1 MYTGLLHTHNLL
13 RYAVVI
19 LLIIS
24 LIKSFAGWFGKKSF
38 GNADDKISL
47 FLLISSHLQLL
58 IGLGLYFMS
67 PIVEA
72 ALNDMA
78 TSMKE
83 PQLRFWAVE
92 HISAMIIGIAIITLG
107 RIMSKKAKTDTIR
120 FRRQAIYFLLAALLI
135 FSAIPWPWSEIARP
149 WF

>member
-13 RYAVVI
+13 RYVVVI

-24 LIKSFAGWFGKKSF
+24 IVKSFSAWFGKKSF
-38 GNADDKISL
+38 GKSDDKISL

-58 IGLGLYFMS
+58 IGLALYFMS

-72 ALNDMA
+72 ALSDMA
-78 TSMKE
+78 NSMKE

-107 RIMSKKAKTDTIR
+107 RIMGKKAKTDTIR
-120 FRRQAIYFLLAALLI
+120 HRRQAIYFLLAALLI
-135 FSAIPWPWSEIARP
+135 FSAIPWPWSAVARP

>member
-13 RYAVVI
+13 RYVVVI

-24 LIKSFAGWFGKKSF
+24 LVKSFSGWFGKKTFSKS
-38 GNADDKISL
+38 DDKISL
-47 FLLISSHLQLL
+47 FLLIGSHLQLL

-72 ALNDMA
+72 ALSDMA
-78 TSMKE
+78 NSMKE

-92 HISAMIIGIAIITLG
+92 HISAMIIGILIITLG

-135 FSAIPWPWSEIARP
+135 FSAIPWPWSEISRP

>member
-120 FRRQAIYFLLAALLI
+120 FRRQAIYFLLATLLI